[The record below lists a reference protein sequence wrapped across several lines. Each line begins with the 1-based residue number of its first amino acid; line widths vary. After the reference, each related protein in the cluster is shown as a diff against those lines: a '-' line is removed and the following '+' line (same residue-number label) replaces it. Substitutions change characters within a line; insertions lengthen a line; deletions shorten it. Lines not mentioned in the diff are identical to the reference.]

1 MPTDPLTLVFM
12 ALTAVTSTLQYVF
25 RQWMED
31 KNKSFDRL
39 EKDCEKKVE
48 DIKEDN
54 RWLKS
59 QLQDT
64 QSNQMGTLNVMSE
77 AVKTQGIGVKAI
89 LDLLQAVPRIER

>member
-12 ALTAVTSTLQYVF
+12 ALTAVTSTLLYVF